1 MMAAS
6 TNINFQ
12 TKLTGFAFAFTAND
26 FSDLEK
32 SEVEKRIDRVWMII
46 YIDIIWRNKYKF
58 DIFFNFNFIFY

>member
-32 SEVEKRIDRVWMII
+32 SEVEKRIDRV
-46 YIDIIWRNKYKF
+46 
-58 DIFFNFNFIFY
+58 